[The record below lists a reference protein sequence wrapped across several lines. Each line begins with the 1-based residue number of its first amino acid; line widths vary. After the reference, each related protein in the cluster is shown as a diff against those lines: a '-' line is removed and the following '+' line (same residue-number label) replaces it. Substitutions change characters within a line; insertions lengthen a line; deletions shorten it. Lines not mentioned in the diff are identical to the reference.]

1 MCEAKVYKFMPVP
14 MRFLLTKL
22 SISVIFALMFFII
35 PVGSEEGVRR
45 LPYVTIGLIA
55 LNSIIWIITS
65 MVLSGQVDELEQ
77 LHKRMLDIE
86 IHYAY
91 RFVETDPNLLQ
102 EVDYDKVRERILDGE
117 IIPVGS
123 EDYRQWNNLYQHYKE
138 KSEHLVFESF
148 GFKPAEFNFLKLFSS
163 VFIHGNFFHLL
174 FNMLFLWLVGCNIED
189 DWSWKVFLG
198 LYLVGGLVA
207 GLVHAMAFPKSAVP
221 LIGASGAIAGIMGA
235 FMIRRYKTK
244 IRFAYF
250 LWFFL
255 RPYVGVFSIYAGIAL
270 PIWFVQQI
278 IGASWSM
285 EAGTAYW
292 AHIGGFVFGAAIG
305 ASFKFFGVEQKYI
318 EPMVEDSF
326 EKLKLSGKMKEA
338 NRLLNLGDTEAA
350 IPVLLEVIRGETYNY
365 DAPLI
370 LARLHYE
377 KGNHDDAL
385 TMYNKAVEVAIR
397 IGNCDMV
404 SAIHEELD
412 EKNWI
417 KGLSEKNLY
426 KLASFYEG
434 QGRYDD
440 AVKFYG
446 IYIQVYR
453 TGAVRPK
460 AIYRAHLLFKN
471 KLQNESMAKNALA
484 FLQEE
489 YPGWTPQ

>member
-1 MCEAKVYKFMPVP
+1 
-14 MRFLLTKL
+14 
-22 SISVIFALMFFII
+22 MFFII
-35 PVGSEEGVRR
+35 PIGSEEGVRR
-45 LPYVTIGLIA
+45 LPYVTIGLIV

-65 MVLSGQVDELEQ
+65 MVLSGQVGELEQ

-86 IHYAY
+86 MLYAY
-91 RFVETDPNLLQ
+91 RFLETDPNLLQ
-102 EVDYDKVRERILDGE
+102 EVDYDKVRERILEGE
-117 IIPVGS
+117 IIPIGS

-138 KSEHLVFESF
+138 KKEHLVFESF

-198 LYLVGGLVA
+198 LYLVGGLFA
-207 GLVHAMAFPKSAVP
+207 GLVHAIAFPKSALP

-235 FMIRRYKTK
+235 FMIRHYKTK
-244 IRFAYF
+244 VRFAYF

-292 AHIGGFVFGAAIG
+292 AHIGGFIFGAAVG
-305 ASFKFFGVEQKYI
+305 VSLKFFGIEQKYI

-326 EKLKLSGKMKEA
+326 EKLKFSGKMKEA

-350 IPVLLEVIRGETYNY
+350 IPVLLDVIGEESFNY

-397 IGNCDMV
+397 LGNCDIV

-426 KLASFYEG
+426 RLASFYEG
-434 QGRYDD
+434 QGRYDE
-440 AVKFYG
+440 AVKLYG
-446 IYIQVYR
+446 IYIQVYHA
-453 TGAVRPK
+453 GAVRPK
-460 AIYRAHLLFKN
+460 AIYRTHLLFKN
-471 KLQNESMAKNALA
+471 KLQDEGMARNALA
-484 FLQEE
+484 FLKQE
-489 YPGWTPQ
+489 YPGWKPQ

>member
-1 MCEAKVYKFMPVP
+1 MPVSTI
-14 MRFLLTKL
+14 FSLTKL
-22 SISVIFALMFFII
+22 AISVIFALMFFII
-35 PVGSEEGVRR
+35 PIGSEEGVRR
-45 LPYVTIGLIA
+45 LPYVTIGLIV

-65 MVLSGQVDELEQ
+65 MVLSGQVGELEQ

-86 IHYAY
+86 MLYAY
-91 RFVETDPNLLQ
+91 RFLETDPNLLQ
-102 EVDYDKVRERILDGE
+102 EVDYDKVRERILEGE
-117 IIPVGS
+117 IIPIGS

-138 KSEHLVFESF
+138 KKEHLVFESF

-198 LYLVGGLVA
+198 LYLVGGLFA
-207 GLVHAMAFPKSAVP
+207 GLVHAIAFPKSALP

-235 FMIRRYKTK
+235 FMIRHYKTK
-244 IRFAYF
+244 VRFAYF

-292 AHIGGFVFGAAIG
+292 AHIGGFIFGAAVG
-305 ASFKFFGVEQKYI
+305 VSLKFFGIEQKYI

-326 EKLKLSGKMKEA
+326 EKLKFSGKMKEA

-350 IPVLLEVIRGETYNY
+350 IPVLLDVIGEESFNY

-397 IGNCDMV
+397 LGNCDIV

-426 KLASFYEG
+426 RLASFYEG
-434 QGRYDD
+434 QGRYDE
-440 AVKFYG
+440 AVKLYG
-446 IYIQVYR
+446 IYIQVYHA
-453 TGAVRPK
+453 GAVRPK
-460 AIYRAHLLFKN
+460 AIYRTHLLFKN
-471 KLQNESMAKNALA
+471 KLQDEGMARNALA
-484 FLQEE
+484 FLKQE
-489 YPGWTPQ
+489 YPGWKPQ

>member
-1 MCEAKVYKFMPVP
+1 MPVP
-14 MRFLLTKL
+14 MRLQRFLLTKL
-22 SISVIFALMFFII
+22 SILVIFALMFFII

-45 LPYVTIGLIA
+45 LPYVTIGLIV

-65 MVLSGQVDELEQ
+65 LVLNGQIGELEQ
-77 LHKRMLDIE
+77 LHKRMLEIE
-86 IHYAY
+86 MHYAY

-138 KSEHLVFESF
+138 KSGHLVFESF

-174 FNMLFLWLVGCNIED
+174 FNMLFLWLVGCNIEG

-207 GLVHAMAFPKSAVP
+207 GLVHAMAFPKSTVP
-221 LIGASGAIAGIMGA
+221 LIGASGAIATIMGA
-235 FMIRRYKTK
+235 FMIRRYRTK
-244 IRFAYF
+244 VRFAYF

-292 AHIGGFVFGAAIG
+292 AHIGGFIFGAVIG
-305 ASFKFFGVEQKYI
+305 ASLKFFGVEQKYI

-326 EKLKLSGKMKEA
+326 EKLKLSGRMKEA
-338 NRLLNLGDTEAA
+338 NRLLDLGDTEAA
-350 IPVLLEVIRGETYNY
+350 TPILLEAVREETHNY

-370 LARLHYE
+370 LARLYYE

-385 TMYNKAVEVAIR
+385 AMYNKAVEVAIR
-397 IGNCDMV
+397 TGNSDIV
-404 SAIHEELD
+404 AAIHEELED
-412 EKNWI
+412 KNWV
-417 KGLSEKNLY
+417 KGLSEKNLFT
-426 KLASFYEG
+426 LASFYEG

-440 AVKFYG
+440 AVKLYG

-453 TGAVRPK
+453 SGTVRPK
-460 AIYRAHLLFKN
+460 AIYRTHMLFKN
-471 KLQNESMAKNALA
+471 KLENERMAKNALA
-484 FLQEE
+484 FLRQE
-489 YPGWTPQ
+489 YPGWMP